1 MNFFIV
7 ILIGLVSFA
16 IIGFLSVVVGE
27 PLKYILGSVGLA
39 YLIFEIFFRKNSS
52 NG

>member
-1 MNFFIV
+1 MYFFIV
-7 ILIGLVSFA
+7 ILIGLVFFA
-16 IIGFLSVVVGE
+16 IIGFLSLIVGE

-52 NG
+52 SG

>member
-1 MNFFIV
+1 MYFFIV
-7 ILIGLVSFA
+7 SSIGLFSLA
-16 IIGFLSVVVGE
+16 TIGFLSVIIGE
-27 PLKYILGSVGLA
+27 PLKYILGSAGLA

>member
-1 MNFFIV
+1 MYFFIV
-7 ILIGLVSFA
+7 ILIGLVSYA
-16 IIGFLSVVVGE
+16 IIGFLSVIVGE
-27 PLKYILGSVGLA
+27 PLKYILGAVGFA